1 MQSNKS
7 SKKPRKIADSSA
19 SVTLESAGGAE
30 LKPKPR
36 TSKSSAPKTSEVVR
50 AESPTHH
57 HKLSASPVAEA
68 LAAVSESS
76 SASLKSTP
84 AESPRAV
91 THQQIAELAHSF
103 WTSRDYTQGSP
114 EDDWLRAERQL
125 TGAAHN

>member
-19 SVTLESAGGAE
+19 SATLESASGAE

-36 TSKSSAPKTSEVVR
+36 TSKSSALKTTEVVK
-50 AESPTHH
+50 AETPTHH
-57 HKLSASPVAEA
+57 HKLSAAPVAEA

-76 SASLKSTP
+76 STSLKSSP

-103 WTSRDYTQGSP
+103 WSSRGHSHGSP
-114 EDDWLRAERQL
+114 EDDWFRAERQL
-125 TGAAHN
+125 TGGAHS

>member
-36 TSKSSAPKTSEVVR
+36 TSKSSAPKTTEVVK
-50 AESPTHH
+50 AETPTHH

-68 LAAVSESS
+68 LTVMSESS
-76 SASLKSTP
+76 STSLKSTP
-84 AESPRAV
+84 PESPRAV

-103 WTSRDYTQGSP
+103 WNSRGHSHGSP
-114 EDDWLRAERQL
+114 EDDWFRAEREL
-125 TGAAHN
+125 TLAAHN

>member
-7 SKKPRKIADSSA
+7 SKKPSKIADSSA
-19 SVTLESAGGAE
+19 SATLESAGGTE

-36 TSKSSAPKTSEVVR
+36 TSKSSAPKTTEVVR
-50 AESPTHH
+50 AETPTHH

-76 SASLKSTP
+76 STGLKSAA
-84 AESPRAV
+84 AESPR
-91 THQQIAELAHSF
+91 TIGHQQIAELAHSY
-103 WTSRDYTQGSP
+103 WSGRNYTQGSP

-125 TGAAHN
+125 TAAASN

>member
-19 SVTLESAGGAE
+19 SATLESAGGTE

-36 TSKSSAPKTSEVVR
+36 TSKSSAPKTTEVVR
-50 AESPTHH
+50 AETPTHH

-76 SASLKSTP
+76 STGLKSTP
-84 AESPRAV
+84 AASPR
-91 THQQIAELAHSF
+91 TISHQQIAELAHSY
-103 WTSRDYTQGSP
+103 WSGRNYTQGSP

-125 TGAAHN
+125 TGAASN

>member
-7 SKKPRKIADSSA
+7 SKKPRKIADSTASA
-19 SVTLESAGGAE
+19 TLESAGGTE
-30 LKPKPR
+30 MKPKPR
-36 TSKSSAPKTSEVVR
+36 TSKSSAPKTNEVIR
-50 AESPTHH
+50 TETPTHH

-76 SASLKSTP
+76 STGQSP
-84 AESPRAV
+84 APRAI

-103 WTSRDYTQGSP
+103 WTNRGYAHGSP

-125 TGAAHN
+125 TGAAQN

>member
-19 SVTLESAGGAE
+19 SVTLDSAGGAE

-36 TSKSSAPKTSEVVR
+36 TSKSSAPKTTEVVR

-68 LAAVSESS
+68 LAAMSESS

-84 AESPRAV
+84 AESSRAV

-125 TGAAHN
+125 AGAASN